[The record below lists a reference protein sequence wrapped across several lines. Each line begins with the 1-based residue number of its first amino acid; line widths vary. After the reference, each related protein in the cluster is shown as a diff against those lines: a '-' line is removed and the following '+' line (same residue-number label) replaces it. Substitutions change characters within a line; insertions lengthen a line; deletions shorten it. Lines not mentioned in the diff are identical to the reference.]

1 MTPPCMEYSIMKD
14 CWCWT
19 PTDRLS
25 PTELIWRI
33 QNAIKDSN
41 DQAVLQVPELV
52 VPELYA
58 NVAGIDLRDLAIDYT
73 VF

>member
-1 MTPPCMEYSIMKD
+1 MKG
-14 CWCWT
+14 CWSWT
-19 PTDRLS
+19 PADRLS
-25 PTELIWRI
+25 PTELIWQI
-33 QNAIKDSN
+33 QRAIETSN

-58 NVAGIDLRDLAIDYT
+58 DVAGIDLGDLAVDYT